1 MKESALRQ
9 AFQGKRAVT
18 AGGLGLIGSN
28 LAHCL

>member
-9 AFQGKRAVT
+9 AFQGKRAAA

-28 LAHCL
+28 LAHRL